1 VKIILV
7 NIAKSIIAGFYIM
20 AALLFAP
27 AAFAQQTSDELY
39 TEARKQAF
47 DNKNYKEAITLA
59 QKALEQTPD
68 YPDLNIFIGR
78 LYTWDGQTENARN
91 TFDSVV
97 KKYPNNQDAYLA
109 YGSLEY
115 WSKNYDK
122 ALKLTDKGLA
132 ISPKSEE
139 LLLLRARILSDSR
152 KYPEANNSLKTLL
165 EINPKNNNARTL
177 SQKISMMSSKNAVGI
192 NYDYYHF
199 DKRFDDDW
207 HIAGIDYTRQGSFG
221 TVTGRVNYA
230 NKFAMDALQFEIESY
245 PRISNTF
252 YAFVNLG
259 VSDDQGIFPEYKTG
273 FSLFANL
280 PKGFEAEGGFRMLS
294 FSAEQTWTYTASVG
308 KYYKNLW
315 FNFRAYV
322 TPNSDSVG
330 QSYQLTTRYYLGG
343 PDDYLSLRLGT
354 GVNPDGQN
362 NILLNGEVFNYK
374 LKSNNIAAEYRTTIS
389 RTYVFYLKAGL
400 ENQKY
405 APDAKGNQ
413 ISAGIGAI
421 KRF

>member
-1 VKIILV
+1 
-7 NIAKSIIAGFYIM
+7 M

-152 KYPEANNSLKTLL
+152 KYPEANN
-165 EINPKNNNARTL
+165 
-177 SQKISMMSSKNAVGI
+177 
-192 NYDYYHF
+192 
-199 DKRFDDDW
+199 
-207 HIAGIDYTRQGSFG
+207 
-221 TVTGRVNYA
+221 
-230 NKFAMDALQFEIESY
+230 
-245 PRISNTF
+245 
-252 YAFVNLG
+252 
-259 VSDDQGIFPEYKTG
+259 
-273 FSLFANL
+273 
-280 PKGFEAEGGFRMLS
+280 
-294 FSAEQTWTYTASVG
+294 
-308 KYYKNLW
+308 
-315 FNFRAYV
+315 
-322 TPNSDSVG
+322 
-330 QSYQLTTRYYLGG
+330 
-343 PDDYLSLRLGT
+343 
-354 GVNPDGQN
+354 
-362 NILLNGEVFNYK
+362 
-374 LKSNNIAAEYRTTIS
+374 
-389 RTYVFYLKAGL
+389 
-400 ENQKY
+400 
-405 APDAKGNQ
+405 
-413 ISAGIGAI
+413 
-421 KRF
+421 